1 MPVLQIKGK
10 TAIECYYHTVP
21 HYTLELDRKL
31 SVLGKG
37 ERPGL
42 DGNLII
48 EGDTLIA
55 LKALLLT
62 YAGRIKCI
70 WKAGIPLIP
79 SLVV

>member
-10 TAIECYYHTVP
+10 TVP
-21 HYTLELDRKL
+21 NHTLELDRKL

-55 LKALLLT
+55 LKALLPT

-70 WKAGIPLIP
+70 
-79 SLVV
+79 